1 MGAAECGLM
10 LWVRAACVR
19 PAPSMRV
26 CAWSYIGRAI
36 VAKTVFDHF
45 FFQTVCVC
53 LRHAATSNL
62 SPTKLSRRRDKE
74 KEATWSGSEV
84 PGSTYSTP
92 SMSPAL

>member
-36 VAKTVFDHF
+36 VAKTVFDIF
-45 FFQTVCVC
+45 FF
-53 LRHAATSNL
+53 
-62 SPTKLSRRRDKE
+62 KLSV
-74 KEATWSGSEV
+74 SV
-84 PGSTYSTP
+84 
-92 SMSPAL
+92 